1 MLPEEKNSPQSTKKE
16 LNQVGLGGIKSL
28 RTFQSDVAEAL
39 GQNNTTVTKMVIAE
53 NVRKANNEAP
63 VATPSTITATAP
75 TSTATP
81 VPVPVPVIIKAPE
94 VVTNGPAPEPA
105 HTGTKKVLLTL
116 FSLLLV
122 AGGIYGGLYFY
133 SQSPVANTSKQVAPK
148 KNGYV
153 GLLASNVQKRIILGT
168 LLDKRLEDVLAYE
181 KKEAKLDPGQISE
194 LYFIKGEEGNQF
206 LLSAE
211 EFLSLSTNKSPEA
224 VRRSLLDRFMFGF
237 HNTSDSIQPYIVLKT
252 EFFQNTFTGMLKWEP
267 EMFEDI
273 KTWFSDKEFSS
284 QSFTDRVLKNKDIRE
299 LKDNAG
305 NTVILYGFLDKET
318 LVITTNEATFLE
330 VLDRFEKQTYVR

>member
-1 MLPEEKNSPQSTKKE
+1 MLPEDKNSPQSTKKE
-16 LNQVGLGGIKSL
+16 LNQVGVGGIKSL

-53 NVRKANNEAP
+53 NVRKANNDAP
-63 VATPSTITATAP
+63 VATPNPTKPATAP
-75 TSTATP
+75 AETEKI
-81 VPVPVPVIIKAPE
+81 VPPMTIKAPE
-94 VVTNGPAPEPA
+94 VVTNGPAPESHPTA
-105 HTGTKKVLLTL
+105 TRNVLLTL
-116 FSLLLV
+116 ASLLLV

-153 GLLASNVQKRIILGT
+153 GLLSSNIQKRIILGT
-168 LLDKRLEDVLAYE
+168 LVDKRLEDVLAYE

-194 LYFIKGEEGNQF
+194 LYFIKGEGSEQF

-211 EFLSLSTNKSPEA
+211 EFISLSTTKSPEA
-224 VRRSLLDRFMFGF
+224 VRRSLLERFMFGF
-237 HNTSDSIQPYIVLKT
+237 HNTGTSIEPYIVLKT

-273 KTWFSDKEFSS
+273 KAWFSDKTLSA
-284 QSFTDRVLKNKDIRE
+284 QSFTDKILKNKDIRE